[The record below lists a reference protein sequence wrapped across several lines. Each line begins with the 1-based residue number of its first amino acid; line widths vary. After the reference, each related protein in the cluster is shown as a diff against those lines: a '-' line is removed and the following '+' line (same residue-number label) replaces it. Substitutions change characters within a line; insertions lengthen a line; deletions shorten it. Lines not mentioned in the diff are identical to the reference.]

1 MGVLLAIIIALHN
14 FPEGFATFIS
24 TLSDFS
30 FGLVIALAVMI
41 HNIPEGM
48 MVSLPIYHSTGSK
61 KKAFVYATLSGLSE
75 PFGALVCA
83 LALLP
88 FMSETALA
96 VIFAL
101 VAGIMVYISFDELLP
116 AAKFYGKAHH
126 CLYGL
131 LVGMGVMAFSLLLL
145 NG

>member
-1 MGVLLAIIIALHN
+1 
-14 FPEGFATFIS
+14 
-24 TLSDFS
+24 
-30 FGLVIALAVMI
+30 
-41 HNIPEGM
+41 

-75 PFGALVCA
+75 PLGALVCA
-83 LALLP
+83 LVLLP
-88 FMSETALA
+88 FMSETVLA

>member
-61 KKAFVYATLSGLSE
+61 KKAFMYATLSGLSE
-75 PFGALVCA
+75 PLGALVCA
-83 LALLP
+83 
-88 FMSETALA
+88 
-96 VIFAL
+96 FAL
-101 VAGIMVYISFDELLP
+101 YERNRASGDFCACGGDNGVYF
-116 AAKFYGKAHH
+116 F
-126 CLYGL
+126 
-131 LVGMGVMAFSLLLL
+131 
-145 NG
+145 